1 MIELKAEK
9 VCPKCNS
16 SDRCAAIALK
26 DGDEVIRCVYFG
38 QLKKLLKEI
47 NDDMYEAFKRC
58 ANENL

>member
-16 SDRCAAIALK
+16 SDRCTKIALK
-26 DGDEVIRCVYFG
+26 NGNEVIRCIYFG

-47 NDDMYEAFKRC
+47 DDDMYEALKRC
-58 ANENL
+58 VDENL